1 MIQQWEYAQVYC
13 RPSELKRFQEV
24 LDRYGLDGFELVSM
38 MPIETKNV
46 GWFDSGSETTGIV
59 SVFKRPKQTAE

>member
-1 MIQQWEYAQVYC
+1 
-13 RPSELKRFQEV
+13 
-24 LDRYGLDGFELVSM
+24 M

-59 SVFKRPKQTAE
+59 LVFKRPKQIV